1 MKGMAVKPQY
11 RLLCASLFVLAL
23 ACCSTGGKLARLK
36 KTPPAAK
43 ISVADVLTADTLRQ
57 TDAHENDTLI
67 IRNIDGHDMIVM
79 KAVRDEDGQMVAG
92 GVLNAAR
99 VTARFRNVAERHGKV
114 DLCFQVIVPAAIQD
128 SRWQLRYSPE
138 MIMLGDTIALDKVII
153 TGREYR
159 KRQLRGYQQYQRFL
173 DRIISDS
180 TKLIHMKDL
189 EIFIRRNIPELYAFR
204 NDTTFVSDE
213 QFDSVFG
220 VTEREAIDHYTD
232 RLACRMNN
240 LRISRKER
248 MYRKYVKAPIITQG
262 IRLDTVMVD
271 SNGDYI
277 YNYVQTI
284 RTRPKLK
291 RVDIVVGGEIYEQD
305 RLLCGI
311 GTSDVLNFYISSLSA
326 FVDDSERYITKIIER
341 KVLANASHFI
351 AFASGKAEIV
361 ENMGDNRSELEA
373 IKHKLQQLMLNDE
386 FDLDSVTV
394 TATAS
399 PEGMF
404 KSNAILSQKRG
415 KSVAIYFDRYMK
427 RLLDSLK
434 REEGVNINLD
444 AGFRPS
450 AAKAEPIRFTGRHIS
465 ENWDRLD
472 ILMEEDPALGQSDKK
487 EYRSLRQTENPD
499 ERENRMRGCKWYRYM
514 RTELYPLLR
523 TVAFDFHLHRKGMV
537 KDTVHTT
544 ELDTVY
550 MAGVQ
555 AIKDRDF
562 ERAVQIL
569 MPYGD
574 YNTAVAYCALDRNT
588 NAMAILEKCEKTA
601 QVNYMMALLYSRT
614 GDETEAVRHYLMSC
628 RQNPQYV
635 HRGNLDPEIS
645 RLITCYNL
653 NDQLSQYQNN

>member
-1 MKGMAVKPQY
+1 MAVKPQY

-43 ISVADVLTADTLRQ
+43 ISVADALTADTLRQ
-57 TDAHENDTLI
+57 ADAHENDTLI

-92 GVLNAAR
+92 GMLNAAR

-138 MIMLGDTIALDKVII
+138 MMILGDTVALDKVII

-189 EIFIRRNIPELYAFR
+189 EIFIRRNLPKLYAFR

-232 RLACRMNN
+232 RLACSMNN

-271 SNGDYI
+271 SNGDYV

-284 RTRPKLK
+284 HTRPRLK

-311 GTSDVLNFYISSLSA
+311 GASDILNFYISSLSA
-326 FVDDSERYITKIIER
+326 FADDSERYITKIIER

-351 AFASGKAEIV
+351 AFASGKAEIA
-361 ENMGDNRSELEA
+361 ENLGDNRSELEA
-373 IKHKLQQLMLNDE
+373 IKHKLQQLLLNEE

-427 RLLDSLK
+427 HLLDSLK
-434 REEGVNINLD
+434 REEGVDINLD
-444 AGFRPS
+444 AGFLPS
-450 AAKAEPIRFTGRHIS
+450 AAKAKPIRFTGRHIS

-472 ILMEEDPALGQSDKK
+472 ILIDEDPALGLSDKE
-487 EYRSLRQTENPD
+487 EYRNLRQTENPD
-499 ERENRMRGCKWYRYM
+499 ERENRMRGCKWYSYM
-514 RTELYPLLR
+514 RTELYPRLR

-588 NAMAILEKCEKTA
+588 NAMAILEKCERTA
-601 QVNYMMALLYSRT
+601 QVNYMMALLYSRA
-614 GDETEAVRHYLMSC
+614 GDETNAVRHYLMSC

-645 RLITCYNL
+645 RLITGYDL

>member
-1 MKGMAVKPQY
+1 MAVKPQY

-43 ISVADVLTADTLRQ
+43 ISVADALTADTLRQ
-57 TDAHENDTLI
+57 ADAHENDTLI

-92 GVLNAAR
+92 GMLNAAR

-138 MIMLGDTIALDKVII
+138 MIILGDTVALDKVII

-189 EIFIRRNIPELYAFR
+189 EIFIRRNLPKLYAFR

-213 QFDSVFG
+213 QFDSAFG

-232 RLACRMNN
+232 RFACRMND

-271 SNGDYI
+271 SNGDYV

-284 RTRPKLK
+284 HTRPRLK

-305 RLLCGI
+305 KLLCGI
-311 GTSDVLNFYISSLSA
+311 GASDILNFYISSLSA
-326 FVDDSERYITKIIER
+326 FADDSERYITKIIER

-361 ENMGDNRSELEA
+361 ENMGNNRSELEA
-373 IKHKLQQLMLNDE
+373 IKHKLQQLLLNEE

-427 RLLDSLK
+427 HLLDSLK
-434 REEGVNINLD
+434 REKGVDINLD
-444 AGFRPS
+444 EGFLSP
-450 AAKAEPIRFTGRHIS
+450 AAKTEPIRFTSRHIS

-472 ILMEEDPALGQSDKK
+472 ILMDEDPTLGQSDKE
-487 EYRSLRQTENPD
+487 EYRKLRQTENPD
-499 ERENRMRGCKWYRYM
+499 ERENRMRGCKWYGHM
-514 RTELYPLLR
+514 MAELYPRLR

-588 NAMAILEKCEKTA
+588 NAMAILEKCERTA
-601 QVNYMMALLYSRT
+601 QVNYMMALLYSRS
-614 GDETEAVRHYLMSC
+614 GDEAEAVRHYLMSC

-645 RLITCYNL
+645 RLITGYDL